1 MVMPSF
7 GIEPKTAIG
16 RRAIFGAGVLLPF
29 VTRPLRAETW
39 PSKPVRIMVPFAAG
53 SPLDLPARAIA
64 EQLSDVLSRPV
75 IVENRGGAGGAVGT
89 QAVIAANDPHFMM
102 LTTGAVAIH
111 PALVRNPIFDPFLDL
126 KPITLVLDSS
136 LVLVVRQESPFL
148 DLASLLRHARSN
160 PGRVSYGTSGVGA
173 TTHLATALFAHRA
186 SIELLHVPF
195 RGTSPATAA
204 LLGGDIDMMITSTN
218 EGMQHISGGR
228 VRALGVTSTAPLPML
243 PGVAPIS
250 SLVPGYEASIWYA
263 MLGPRSM
270 PDAVVDRLVTG
281 MAPLR
286 HGSQLQQ
293 RLAAIGA
300 TLRLD
305 GPAPLTERLRQEV
318 PQWRELGQASGLVL
332 D

>member
-1 MVMPSF
+1 MALPEASN
-7 GIEPKTAIG
+7 GAAIG
-16 RRAIFGAGVLLPF
+16 RRAVLAGGIASAFAVGAA
-29 VTRPLRAETW
+29 RAETW
-39 PSKPVRIMVPFAAG
+39 PSRPVRIMVPFAAG
-53 SPLDLPARAIA
+53 SPLDLPARSIA
-64 EQLSDVLSRPV
+64 EQLTEALGRPV

-89 QAVIAANDPHFMM
+89 QAVVAANDPHFMM

-111 PALVRNPIFDPFLDL
+111 PALVRNPIFDPFQDL

-136 LVLVVRQESPFL
+136 LVLVVRQESPFA
-148 DLASLLRHARSN
+148 DLAALLNFAKSN

-173 TTHLATALFAHRA
+173 TTHLASALFAHRA
-186 SIELLHVPF
+186 GIELLHVPF
-195 RGTSPATAA
+195 RGSSPATAA
-204 LLGGDIDMMITSTN
+204 LLSGDIDMMITSTN

-228 VRALGVTSTAPLPML
+228 VRALGVTSTVPLPML
-243 PGVAPIS
+243 PGVPPIAG
-250 SLVPGYEASIWYA
+250 LVPGYEASIWYA
-263 MLGPRSM
+263 MLGPRAMS
-270 PDAVVDRLVTG
+270 DAVVERLIAG

-286 HGSQLQQ
+286 QGSQLQE

-305 GPAPLTERLRQEV
+305 GPGPLAERLRQEV

>member
-1 MVMPSF
+1 MGMALPEVIN
-7 GIEPKTAIG
+7 GTAVS
-16 RRAIFGAGVLLPF
+16 RRAVLAGGISSAFAV
-29 VTRPLRAETW
+29 RAAHADTW
-39 PSKPVRIMVPFAAG
+39 PSRPVRIMVPFAAG

-64 EQLSDVLSRPV
+64 EQLTEALGRPV

-89 QAVIAANDPHFMM
+89 QAVVAANDPHFMM

-111 PALVRNPIFDPFLDL
+111 PALVRNPIFDPFQDL

-136 LVLVVRQESPFL
+136 LVLVVRQESPFT
-148 DLASLLRHARSN
+148 DLAALLSYAKSN

-173 TTHLATALFAHRA
+173 TTHLASALFAHRA
-186 SIELLHVPF
+186 GIELLHVPF

-204 LLGGDIDMMITSTN
+204 LLSGDIDIMITSTN

-243 PGVAPIS
+243 PGVPPIAG
-250 SLVPGYEASIWYA
+250 LVPGYEASIWYA
-263 MLGPRSM
+263 MLGPRTMS
-270 PDAVVDRLVTG
+270 DAVVERLIAG

-286 HGSQLQQ
+286 RGSQLQE

-305 GPAPLTERLRQEV
+305 GPGPLAERLRQEV